1 MERASPGAPK
11 DRLVFPASIS
21 WTIVYFVDAS
31 INRLRH
37 RRRQQTRSEIVRA
50 AFELFGR
57 LGYERVSMDSV
68 ASAAGVSRA
77 TLFNYFPQKELI
89 LHDIAA
95 ARAEKLSNMLSE
107 FGQSG
112 EQSSIESII
121 ELIID
126 ISVENAKIT
135 AGAKK
140 LFLETFFRQL
150 SQGPLMVA
158 RQHAI
163 DALAKSIA
171 RIPGYKKRAR
181 LVAETLFAVFLATMM
196 EWLMREDVPQRWLVN
211 TMRQRMQLLREGVA

>member
-1 MERASPGAPK
+1 M
-11 DRLVFPASIS
+11 
-21 WTIVYFVDAS
+21 
-31 INRLRH
+31 
-37 RRRQQTRSEIVRA
+37 
-50 AFELFGR
+50 
-57 LGYERVSMDSV
+57 
-68 ASAAGVSRA
+68 
-77 TLFNYFPQKELI
+77 
-89 LHDIAA
+89 
-95 ARAEKLSNMLSE
+95 
-107 FGQSG
+107 
-112 EQSSIESII
+112 
-121 ELIID
+121 
-126 ISVENAKIT
+126 T

-171 RIPGYKKRAR
+171 RIPGHKKRAR